1 MRQNPR
7 RNCRRRSGGWLLGDG
22 WCHELSTRLSTRRVK
37 PCTFKRLLL
46 NSHVLPTI
54 FLAEAPCSESIYV
67 RISIDRPKDTAQ
79 PAYPPYPHMWPHPS
93 LSVWVRAPT
102 IVLKILRKLP
112 KGGGVQLNNT
122 HHDAIL
128 QTRRARGHTANHRGR
143 PQSLDRR

>member
-112 KGGGVQLNNT
+112 KGGGSSSTTRTTTPSSRREELVGIQLT
-122 HHDAIL
+122 
-128 QTRRARGHTANHRGR
+128 TAGGLN
-143 PQSLDRR
+143 P